1 MTFDGSRLVRVLKML
16 LGWPGPGPAT
26 LPSKA
31 VSTLNRA
38 AIVLPEVPQAI
49 RRWRSAFRLPLAR
62 PRTRTEQRV
71 HDAIRDHQPLT
82 FAYYGGSDAGHL
94 RTVDPIILFRVEGF
108 DGAYLIA
115 YCRLRQEFR
124 TFRVGRMSLHKA

>member
-1 MTFDGSRLVRVLKML
+1 
-16 LGWPGPGPAT
+16 
-26 LPSKA
+26 
-31 VSTLNRA
+31 
-38 AIVLPEVPQAI
+38 
-49 RRWRSAFRLPLAR
+49 
-62 PRTRTEQRV
+62 V
-71 HDAIRDHQPLT
+71 HDAIRNHQPLT